1 MKLCIL
7 ATLISFSDLIYAA
20 EKTLQS
26 IENLDDDELRTDEGN
41 EFKLIQLNTGCK
53 IEARFFLSYQNI
65 LSSYIFQ
72 NHALKS
78 ATERVFRYQYEKD
91 HEGSLMHV
99 THVYQYS
106 SAHLN
111 IQDAQ
116 VKKDFMRY
124 KALFPTHYLTLCN
137 SN

>member
-72 NHALKS
+72 NNALKLITGNQQLKEYFAIS
-78 ATERVFRYQYEKD
+78 
-91 HEGSLMHV
+91 M
-99 THVYQYS
+99 
-106 SAHLN
+106 
-111 IQDAQ
+111 
-116 VKKDFMRY
+116 KKTM
-124 KALFPTHYLTLCN
+124 KAL
-137 SN
+137 